1 MAERIAASIMSFS
14 LGFRAQELQTPKGG
28 EACIAA
34 QRLEYRTP
42 QTYNT
47 NVSSVDAACGQNKEQ

>member
-1 MAERIAASIMSFS
+1 MAERIAASILIFS
-14 LGFRAQELQTPKGG
+14 LDFRARELQTPKGG

-47 NVSSVDAACGQNKEQ
+47 NVSSVDAACEQNKDQ